1 MSSFKSTFEFDARSI
16 ANFKRTMLRLKKIKD
31 REDLIVKAAKS
42 AVVPWRDTMRSN
54 MYAGSIQKRT
64 GKMAKSIGIQ
74 KYKDKRSGRVGA
86 QAGPSRSRRSPDSK
100 GGQGWRVHFFATP
113 ARQMK
118 PEHRIPFQAIYRK
131 KSFMV
136 VRRMKINMKN
146 VIEHVQNPNNPLKLL

>member
-16 ANFKRTMLRLKKIKD
+16 KDFKRTMLRLKKIKD

-54 MYAGSIQKRT
+54 MYNTIDRVT

-113 ARQMK
+113 AKQMK
-118 PEHRIPFQAIYRK
+118 SEHKIPFQNIYRK

-136 VRRMKINMKN
+136 VRRMQINMKN
-146 VIEHVQNPNNPLKLL
+146 VIKHVQNPNNPLKLL